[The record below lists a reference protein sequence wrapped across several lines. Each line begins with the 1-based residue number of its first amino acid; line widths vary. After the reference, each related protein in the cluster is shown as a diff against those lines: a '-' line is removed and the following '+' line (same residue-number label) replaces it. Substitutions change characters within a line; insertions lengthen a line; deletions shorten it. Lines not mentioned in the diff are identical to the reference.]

1 MSMDNARPFVM
12 YVDHLI
18 FCKDVGRPARHSS
31 VHESKRS
38 TMRRTDGNMAKLN
51 PNSSYVSSI
60 DGLTRGLGVTTK
72 GRGPLIPLVRSTG
85 GVLANNGDR
94 IGLNLVNPG
103 GGEAGDFGMSGTE
116 GTVGMCEEVGWR
128 PRESLRL
135 GTEGTSNLE
144 SSCRPC

>member
-1 MSMDNARPFVM
+1 MAGSILNTRAYTNQRDLRCTEQTEIQDHQPSHEHQAR
-12 YVDHLI
+12 
-18 FCKDVGRPARHSS
+18 
-31 VHESKRS
+31 SKFS
-38 TMRRTDGNMAKLN
+38 
-51 PNSSYVSSI
+51 PNSNNYVSSI
-60 DGLTRGLGVTTK
+60 DSLIRGLGVTIK

-85 GVLANNGDR
+85 DVLANNGDR

-116 GTVGMCEEVGWR
+116 DTIGICEEVGWR

-135 GTEGTSNLE
+135 GAEGTSDLE